1 MGTKVTIDG
10 NITEV
15 NDTPKYRLYGRCTA
29 RGSLPDESIFVLEIV
44 DEDAPDE
51 DVLYRVAQV
60 PDIVDVTVGF
70 DSDRDRAIRNGR
82 TYWRSSQFTNYYDD
96 VEVAANAKQVL
107 QDEVNELVTAYV
119 TYSDQFEATSEEVEF
134 PSAATGAVQALKD
147 AYDTAYSDYATALTT
162 QETAD
167 ETLTDAQS
175 ELSDI
180 EDWLD
185 RKAQLEADLTDRTA
199 EMQNAKDRFSAFLGS
214 GIASDAE
221 WFITQVTNFIAN
233 YDSHL
238 PLITDPNRAYLDS
251 IRDGLEDDKNDFAAQ
266 RSQAL
271 TAFVNGSIAQGL
283 QNHQNMEADA
293 APAATKYIKYTAAD
307 LTTAQNA
314 VTAAQTAKVTA
325 DADVTAKYA
334 AMEAAYDAAKAVCPD
349 WTPDNPLPPEP
360 AS

>member
-185 RKAQLEADLTDRTA
+185 RKAQLESDLADRTS
-199 EMQNAKDRFSAFLGS
+199 EITTAKALYAAFLGTPP
-214 GIASDAE
+214 GAASDAAWIITRIE
-221 WFITQVTNFIAN
+221 AFISA
-233 YDSHL
+233 YDTSGSGVD
-238 PLITDPNRAYLDS
+238 TE
-251 IRDGLEDDKNDFAAQ
+251 RDGLEDDKNDFAAQ
-266 RSQAL
+266 RTKAKSAD
-271 TAFVNGSIAQGL
+271 VDSVIEQGR
-283 QNHQNMEADA
+283 QNHANMQAS
-293 APAATKYIKYTAAD
+293 TSTYIPYTSAD

>member
-60 PDIVDVTVGF
+60 PDIVDATVGF

-107 QDEVNELVTAYV
+107 QDEVNKLVTAYV

-134 PSAATGAVQALKD
+134 PSAATGAVQALKG

-180 EDWLD
+180 KNWLD
-185 RKAQLEADLTDRTA
+185 QKAQLELDLTDRVTEITTA
-199 EMQNAKDRFSAFLGS
+199 KTLYATFLGTL
-214 GIASDAE
+214 GTPPGAASDAAWIIARIE
-221 WFITQVTNFIAN
+221 AFISA
-233 YDSHL
+233 YDTSGSGVD
-238 PLITDPNRAYLDS
+238 TE
-251 IRDGLEDDKNDFAAQ
+251 RDGLEDDKNDFAAQ
-266 RSQAL
+266 RTKAESAD
-271 TAFVNGSIAQGL
+271 VDNVIEQGR
-283 QNHQNMEADA
+283 QNHINMQAS
-293 APAATKYIKYTAAD
+293 TSTYIPYTNAD

-314 VTAAQTAKVTA
+314 VTSAQTAKITA

-349 WTPDNPLPPEP
+349 WTSDNPLPPEP